1 MSKAFC
7 LLVSLGYL
15 KTNEEYIIF
24 MGKFMSVVLAL
35 FRRLS
40 ISFS

>member
-7 LLVSLGYL
+7 LLVSL

-24 MGKFMSVVLAL
+24 MGKFMSVLLAL

-40 ISFS
+40 ILFS

>member
-24 MGKFMSVVLAL
+24 IFKFMSVAHVL

-40 ISFS
+40 ILFS